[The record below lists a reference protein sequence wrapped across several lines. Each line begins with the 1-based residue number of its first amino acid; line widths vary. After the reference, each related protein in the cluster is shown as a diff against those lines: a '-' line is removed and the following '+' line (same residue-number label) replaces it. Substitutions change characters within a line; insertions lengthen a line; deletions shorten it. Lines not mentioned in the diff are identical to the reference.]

1 MMTFLGTKSCREK
14 NRPAVVLSWSSEQS
28 ERVVKRRYE
37 IFMLN
42 FLPSLILGFIASFLL
57 GLNVLFWTTLLFIF
71 SFLKFILPWPPLR
84 RIWDRIIPRLAE
96 NWISCNSGWMGLTQK
111 TKWDVQGHKGLSYD
125 HWYLVISNHQSWADI
140 FVLQHL
146 LNRRIRLLKFFIK
159 RELIWVPFM
168 GLAWW
173 ALDFP
178 FLRRHS
184 AEYLKKHPEQKGKDL
199 ETTRKAC
206 ETFARIPNSVMNFIE
221 GTRFTREKHKR
232 QQSPFIHL
240 LKPKSGGLALA
251 LDVLGEKF
259 HSLLDITIIYPQG
272 IPTFWGFLCGRLK
285 EVIVRF
291 QTTEIPQKLLKGDYS
306 GDQAFR
312 ESFHQWVQQ
321 LWQEKDLQIQ
331 RLLKGA
337 AEKGKS

>member
-1 MMTFLGTKSCREK
+1 
-14 NRPAVVLSWSSEQS
+14 
-28 ERVVKRRYE
+28 
-37 IFMLN
+37 
-42 FLPSLILGFIASFLL
+42 
-57 GLNVLFWTTLLFIF
+57 
-71 SFLKFILPWPPLR
+71 
-84 RIWDRIIPRLAE
+84 
-96 NWISCNSGWMGLTQK
+96 
-111 TKWDVQGHKGLSYD
+111 
-125 HWYLVISNHQSWADI
+125 
-140 FVLQHL
+140 
-146 LNRRIRLLKFFIK
+146 
-159 RELIWVPFM
+159 M